1 MKTPGRAGSKPEFH
15 HQPVCRGLADAAVC
29 LPGRKYLPATRAKNQ
44 LQKNV
49 SRRNLMSKSIRPV
62 SAMLGV
68 LAGVSLNSA
77 VAHEMGK
84 ANESYVGDS
93 GGHLL
98 TDGSGNC
105 VQTGSWSKDQD
116 LVDCGA
122 VPAPQAAAPEPAAR
136 TSAAPAPALVV
147 PVAVSQSVALSSG
160 ALFDL
165 NSDTLKDAGKQEL
178 DLLAARIK
186 GMEEIQSVKIVGHSD
201 SSGAESYNQQLSQRR
216 ANSVK
221 NYLLDQGV
229 SPTVMS
235 TLGMGE
241 SQPIADNATREG
253 RAKNRRVEITI
264 EGMAAR

>member
-1 MKTPGRAGSKPEFH
+1 
-15 HQPVCRGLADAAVC
+15 
-29 LPGRKYLPATRAKNQ
+29 
-44 LQKNV
+44 
-49 SRRNLMSKSIRPV
+49 MSKSIRPV

-68 LAGVSLNSA
+68 LACMSLNPA
-77 VAHEMGK
+77 VAHGSGK
-84 ANESYVGDS
+84 ANDAYVGDS

-98 TDGSGNC
+98 TDSSGNC

-122 VPAPQAAAPEPAAR
+122 PAPAPKAVAAEPAAQA
-136 TSAAPAPALVV
+136 SAAPAPVPVV
-147 PVAVSQSVALSSG
+147 PVAVSQSIALSSG

-178 DLLAARIK
+178 DVLAARIK
-186 GMEEIQSVKIVGHSD
+186 GMEQIQSVKIVGYTD

-216 ANSVK
+216 AISVK

-229 SPTVMS
+229 SPEVMS

-241 SQPIADNATREG
+241 SNPVADNATREG

-264 EGMAAR
+264 EGMEAK